1 MRYAAGFT
9 YLLLVLSTTMCL
21 SVSSFGLMARQP
33 RYRVLHHRGGAQP
46 VRIYN
51 TKTDRSMDG
60 ENGSKDAPPL
70 STKKNSSPVI
80 VSAGVLL
87 TAVTAAAKFGILPG
101 PVVVLPDGNG
111 GLDSTTGIYETAF
124 ILQDI
129 AATVSTGLVSPPL
142 CIPVSKASFFF
153 FFLTITP
160 YPCFAVGVY
169 FC

>member
-1 MRYAAGFT
+1 MRRHF
-9 YLLLVLSTTMCL
+9 
-21 SVSSFGLMARQP
+21 Q
-33 RYRVLHHRGGAQP
+33 Q
-46 VRIYN
+46 
-51 TKTDRSMDG
+51 
-60 ENGSKDAPPL
+60 
-70 STKKNSSPVI
+70 KKNSSPVI